1 MNHYVLILTILS
13 LTAGSCNSRS
23 APQDETAA
31 ESLGIPPETTQGA
44 AMSKQK
50 PDPGRS
56 LAWDASSCEVLEKVP
71 RFLDKTATEVPSDL
85 GEPAK
90 KDSFK
95 LGERQDEFRI
105 ELQNTYPLTNPENR
119 DVQGRGGTWGEE
131 DGNLT
136 LWFHQV

>member
-1 MNHYVLILTILS
+1 
-13 LTAGSCNSRS
+13 
-23 APQDETAA
+23 
-31 ESLGIPPETTQGA
+31 
-44 AMSKQK
+44 MSKQK

-56 LAWDASSCEVLEKVP
+56 LAWDPSSCEVLEKVP
-71 RFLDKTATEVPSDL
+71 RFLDKTATEVSSEL

-119 DVQGRGGTWGEE
+119 DVQVREWTWEE
-131 DGNLT
+131 KDCNLT
-136 LWFHQV
+136 LWFHQVDEGWVVFETMKWNDGTEF